1 MVTARISQTSI
12 LQVFIPNFVL
22 FMMFKNHVKHTVP
35 IDKMKRVWRM
45 EGKRDEPKS
54 PGKKKL
60 WKAIGNT
67 ILLVG

>member
-1 MVTARISQTSI
+1 
-12 LQVFIPNFVL
+12 
-22 FMMFKNHVKHTVP
+22 MMFKNHVKHTVP